1 MKRLTF
7 EQWLNEIDT
16 LLIADTGLDHNDFP
30 DCNYAIWY
38 EDGVSVRTAARKV
51 IRNAGE

>member
-1 MKRLTF
+1 MKKLTF

-30 DCNYAIWY
+30 DCNYA
-38 EDGVSVRTAARKV
+38 TAARKV